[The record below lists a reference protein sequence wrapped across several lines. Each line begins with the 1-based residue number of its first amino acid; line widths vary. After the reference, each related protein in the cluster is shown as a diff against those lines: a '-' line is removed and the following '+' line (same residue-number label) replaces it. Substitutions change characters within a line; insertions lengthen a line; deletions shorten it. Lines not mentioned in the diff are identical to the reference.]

1 MSLFKVFN
9 VAGSALNAQ
18 TIRLNTTAS
27 NLANAESVSGDA
39 SKVYRAR
46 HPVFQA
52 MMDSADGTFD
62 GQDSA
67 AGVRVLG
74 VVESK
79 APPLMRYAA
88 GQSARQQGRLCIQ
101 FERQFDRRND
111 QHDFGQ
117 PLLRHQYRS
126 HQHRPRPAAQNHFDG
141 PLGIDHDNDWNT
153 RRRRRTGTGTGTG
166 AGAVGGTGSAPAGGS
181 GSITSGATL
190 GGTDFL
196 TLMLAQLKNQD
207 PTSPV
212 DSNTFLNQLAQLSE
226 VQGISSLNTSFGS
239 LSSSLT
245 SSQALQA
252 SSLLGHQALVN
263 SGTAALTANGTVTGA
278 VTVPQT
284 SSQVLLTISDSSG
297 ALVRQINLGAQSAG
311 LTGFTWDGKEG
322 NGSQAP
328 AGTYTLSAQYA
339 GATKGSTAATTL
351 VNGTVESVSMGA
363 GSTGLTLNVSGLGS
377 VPFSSVQQIS
387 N

>member
-1 MSLFKVFN
+1 MIVN
-9 VAGSALNAQ
+9 
-18 TIRLNTTAS
+18 
-27 NLANAESVSGDA
+27 
-39 SKVYRAR
+39 
-46 HPVFQA
+46 
-52 MMDSADGTFD
+52 GTHA
-62 GQDSA
+62 A
-67 AGVRVLG
+67 AG
-74 VVESK
+74 
-79 APPLMRYAA
+79 
-88 GQSARQQGRLCIQ
+88 
-101 FERQFDRRND
+101 
-111 QHDFGQ
+111 
-117 PLLRHQYRS
+117 
-126 HQHRPRPAAQNHFDG
+126 
-141 PLGIDHDNDWNT
+141 
-153 RRRRRTGTGTGTG
+153 TGTGTGTG
-166 AGAVGGTGSAPAGGS
+166 TATGTGAVGGTGSPAANGS

-263 SGTAALTANGTVTGA
+263 SGTASLTANGTVSGA
-278 VTVPQT
+278 VSVPQT
-284 SSQVLLTISDSSG
+284 SAQVLLNVSDASG

-311 LTGFTWDGKEG
+311 LTSFTWDGKGG
-322 NGSQAP
+322 NGAQAP

-339 GATKGSTAATTL
+339 GATKGSTAATTS